1 MGYSH
6 STWLAG
12 NFFLRNYLS
21 FVSSSL
27 QNINRPGVVYR
38 ELDVETPELE
48 LVAAWKSKKTSPVL
62 EKFLQIVRKNLID
75 RQ

>member
-6 STWLAG
+6 SIWLAG
-12 NFFLRNYLS
+12 NFFLRNYLG